1 MSQYLERAVTGLRT
15 IGINMPKP
23 VQEAPVLALLDKVAQ
38 YDNEKVTAIAAVL
51 QQSTSFNSMVRDQ
64 IQGMDVST
72 RFMNITNSFTSIR
85 EDAAAMALWMEDGRL
100 DTVERLK
107 LTWMNVR
114 RGSIPSRFED
124 IRKHYMQACKLANE
138 QIVRENAILESY
150 MDFRLAMKTAEVNAQ
165 EVLAVATEALAQRSR
180 ELDEANSSVTD
191 AGELAGAER
200 SALELKRDL
209 AVRELQNE
217 DKRYQIIKDIADDLR
232 VGYNTAEMVFARISQ
247 VHVVKERQYQR
258 MVSFFST
265 NEIVLTSLA
274 VSFSANQGMAEATNT
289 LNATT
294 DGISKGLEA
303 LGSNTQQQLNDA
315 LKASYGSTIRVDSVR
330 ALAQA
335 TLAFQ
340 NDMKTLTD
348 NYRTEST
355 KAAEDIASAVED
367 AKRAFAELLTKAA
380 Q

>member
-15 IGINMPKP
+15 IGIDLVKP
-23 VQEAPVLALLDKVAQ
+23 AQDAPVLALLDKVAH
-38 YDNEKVTAIAAVL
+38 YDSDKVTTIAAVL
-51 QQSTSFNSMVRDQ
+51 QQSTTFNSMVREQ
-64 IQGMDVST
+64 IEGMDVST
-72 RFMNITNSFTSIR
+72 RFMDITNSFTSIR
-85 EDAAAMALWMEDGRL
+85 EDAASMASWMEDGRL
-100 DTVERLK
+100 DTMERLK

-124 IRKHYMQACKLANE
+124 IRKHYLQACKMANE

-165 EVLAVATEALAQRSR
+165 EVLAVAHESMTQRSA
-180 ELDEANSSVTD
+180 ELETANQAVATTDELGA
-191 AGELAGAER
+191 AER
-200 SALELKRDL
+200 AALELKRDL

-217 DKRYQIIKDIADDLR
+217 DKRFQIIKDIADDLR

-247 VHVVKERQYQR
+247 VHAVKERQYQR

-274 VSFSANQGMAEATNT
+274 VSFTANQGMAEATHT

-294 DGISKGLEA
+294 EGISKGLEA
-303 LGSNTQQQLNDA
+303 LGNSSQQQLNEA
-315 LKASYGSTIRVDSVR
+315 LKASYGSTLQVDSVR

-340 NDMKTLTD
+340 SDMKTLTD
-348 NYRTEST
+348 NYRSEASN
-355 KAAEDIASAVED
+355 ASRDIALAVED
-367 AKRAFAELLTKAA
+367 AKRAFAALLTKASE
-380 Q
+380 